1 MRTRL
6 LKLLLLWFQVVLY
19 KGNTGHQEVLRT
31 EGKCGVYDPV
41 PLVLVKDIM
50 TYMPQMK
57 YMFRWTT
64 IFKTCSCNSFRQLHI
79 LLQLS
84 NNQSLFQQY
93 DGRGRTCR
101 KKAEGGLSLKCHP
114 SIEQVCK
121 RSGEAVEDN
130 LKVTRRED
138 MLPKTSAGKL
148 LATLSSGNL
157 NRWVQQKTRK
167 FKLSPLLGI
176 KCCGYQIKLAT
187 IPVRDMQQ
195 GSPLSLHFQ
204 YPKHHSLCWLGA
216 SVAGLLYFWV
226 QRCCI
231 SKIAYLYSSARHQLS
246 TKPCTTKCTQLLKPS
261 ACVT

>member
-1 MRTRL
+1 M
-6 LKLLLLWFQVVLY
+6 
-19 KGNTGHQEVLRT
+19 
-31 EGKCGVYDPV
+31 
-41 PLVLVKDIM
+41 
-50 TYMPQMK
+50 
-57 YMFRWTT
+57 
-64 IFKTCSCNSFRQLHI
+64 QLNPATSQ
-79 LLQLS
+79 LQLS

-101 KKAEGGLSLKCHP
+101 KKAEGGLSLECHL
-114 SIEQVCK
+114 SFEQVCK

-138 MLPKTSAGKL
+138 MLPKTSASKL

-167 FKLSPLLGI
+167 FKLSLLLGI

-204 YPKHHSLCWLGA
+204 YPKHHSLCWLGG
-216 SVAGLLYFWV
+216 SVAGPLYFWV
-226 QRCCI
+226 QRGCI

-246 TKPCTTKCTQLLKPS
+246 TKLCTTKCTQLLKPS